1 MRIKVFSNFSFAHPW
16 FFLLLILVPFYLYK
30 LNKTKATSGIQLKL
44 SNIKQFQSSTSS
56 WKFKLLKIH
65 DFLWLMAFVLMVIA
79 LARPQ
84 KSMSGNSVNSEGIDI
99 VLSLDISSSMLAKDF
114 KPDRLEA
121 AKQVA
126 KSFIAGRPN
135 DRIGLV
141 VFAGE
146 SFTQCPITTDHDVLI
161 NLFRN
166 IQSGIVDDGTAI
178 GMGLATAIT
187 RLVDSKAKSKVV
199 ILMTDGINNA
209 GYIDPISAI
218 ELAKSNGVRV
228 YTIGIGSKGKALY
241 PEMDAFG
248 EIYYRK
254 MDVQIDEELLKK
266 VAESTNGKYFR
277 ATDGN
282 KLKEIYHN
290 IDNLEKS
297 KIKME
302 SYEQKEELFF
312 PFVGLGIFCLIL
324 LFLIKNIFL
333 PNTL

>member
-166 IQSGIVDDGTAI
+166 IQSGMMAP
-178 GMGLATAIT
+178 L
-187 RLVDSKAKSKVV
+187 LVWVW
-199 ILMTDGINNA
+199 
-209 GYIDPISAI
+209 
-218 ELAKSNGVRV
+218 
-228 YTIGIGSKGKALY
+228 
-241 PEMDAFG
+241 
-248 EIYYRK
+248 
-254 MDVQIDEELLKK
+254 LL
-266 VAESTNGKYFR
+266 
-277 ATDGN
+277 
-282 KLKEIYHN
+282 
-290 IDNLEKS
+290 
-297 KIKME
+297 
-302 SYEQKEELFF
+302 
-312 PFVGLGIFCLIL
+312 L
-324 LFLIKNIFL
+324 L
-333 PNTL
+333 PA